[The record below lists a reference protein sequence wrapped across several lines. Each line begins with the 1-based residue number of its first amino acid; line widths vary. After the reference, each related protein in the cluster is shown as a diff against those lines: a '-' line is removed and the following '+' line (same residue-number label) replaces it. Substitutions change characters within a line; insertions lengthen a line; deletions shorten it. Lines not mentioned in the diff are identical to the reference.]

1 MATACCVSPPPPQ
14 LAVAPAPL
22 FLGTGAR
29 PIPSSANV
37 PGCKFLSIEMHLA
50 RAHSLHAEGRLA
62 HHVSLQRD
70 MRASVVDIDAP
81 VAMSQ
86 TRQWHGWAVAVDG
99 ARIAYVVHEPSA
111 GQERDCVGVQR
122 LPLMVCRGW
131 GMVKEDS
138 EALAALIANAWGR
151 AVIAVDNRGSGESVM
166 PVAAPHN
173 EEKEGETCV

>member
-1 MATACCVSPPPPQ
+1 
-14 LAVAPAPL
+14 
-22 FLGTGAR
+22 
-29 PIPSSANV
+29 
-37 PGCKFLSIEMHLA
+37 
-50 RAHSLHAEGRLA
+50 
-62 HHVSLQRD
+62 VSLQRD

-86 TRQWHGWAVAVDG
+86 TRQWHGWAVAVDS
-99 ARIAYVVHEPSA
+99 ARIAYVVHEPSSSA
-111 GQERDCVGVQR
+111 GQVRDCVGVQR
-122 LPLMVCRGW
+122 LPLMICRGW